1 MRLFPGFKRKTR
13 LIDQKPPAPP
23 YFLAS
28 RDLFV
33 PAGDQEVFVKQI
45 YSAADCMPKHG
56 PVIMSPGICT
66 NANIF
71 RMDDKGDILSLE
83 HTRSFANLLAA
94 EGFDVYLYH
103 PGYSDRVHNR
113 YVSRHCPQSIH
124 YGKRYRVKP
133 DFTYRDMVDVE
144 VPALIEFV
152 CRHSRSKTVSWIG
165 YSLGG
170 MIIYSYIAKHPVNP
184 VKNIITIGSPM
195 ALNQIFFRFIP
206 FINFTSR
213 ILGVEEDA
221 VLGNL
226 SQNMVPLTRSIRA
239 LPDWFVRFNL
249 VTPYLCNPMNIT
261 NAAIRTLLGHI
272 VEPMPKELQRFFS
285 RFVQRGYSSQEK
297 FTNYLNQ
304 LRRLRKTRKQFLF
317 FYASGDLIATPE
329 SVFLAREVIAPHEP
343 ENLVGV
349 QSAGHVDLMV
359 GKNAPERVW
368 RPSLAWLLEK
378 HKPMDGTDDRIRENA
393 LSGQGHTLE

>member
-1 MRLFPGFKRKTR
+1 MILGWKQKPPT
-13 LIDQKPPAPP
+13 LIDQKPPSAP

-28 RDLFV
+28 QDLFV
-33 PAGDQEVFVKQI
+33 SAGDREIFVKHI
-45 YSAADCMPKHG
+45 FSAAECMPKHG
-56 PVIMSPGICT
+56 PVIMGPGICT

-71 RMDDKGDILSLE
+71 RMNDQGSCLSLE

-113 YVSRHCPQSIH
+113 YVSRHCPQSK
-124 YGKRYRVKP
+124 YYRKRYRVKP
-133 DFTYRDMVDVE
+133 EFTYSDMVDLE
-144 VPALIEFV
+144 VPALIDFV
-152 CRHSRSKTVSWIG
+152 CRHKGARTVSWIG

-170 MIIYSYIAKHPVNP
+170 MIAYSYLAKNPVNP
-184 VKNIITIGSPM
+184 VKNLITIGSPM

-206 FINFTSR
+206 FINFMSR

-221 VLGNL
+221 VLGNF
-226 SQNMVPLTRSIRA
+226 SQNIVPLTRSIRA

-261 NAAIRTLLGHI
+261 NATVRALMGQI
-272 VEPMPKELQRFFS
+272 VEPMPKALQRFFS
-285 RFVQRGYSSQEK
+285 QFIQRGYSGQEK
-297 FTNYLNQ
+297 ITNYLGK
-304 LRRLRKTRKQFLF
+304 LRRIRKTRRNFLF
-317 FYASGDLIATPE
+317 FYATGDLIATPE

-349 QSAGHVDLMV
+349 LSAGHVDLVV
-359 GKNAPERVW
+359 GKNASERVW
-368 RPSLAWLLEK
+368 RPSLAWLMEK
-378 HKPMDGTDDRIRENA
+378 HKTN
-393 LSGQGHTLE
+393 

>member
-1 MRLFPGFKRKTR
+1 MIVNWKRKPR
-13 LIDQKPPAPP
+13 LIDQKPPSAP
-23 YFLAS
+23 YFLTGQ
-28 RDLFV
+28 DLFI
-33 PAGDQEVFVKQI
+33 PAGGQEIFVKYI
-45 YSAADCMPKHG
+45 SSTAECMPKYG

-71 RMDDKGDILSLE
+71 RMDENGSCLSLE
-83 HTRSFANLLAA
+83 HPRSFANMLAA

-103 PGYSDRVHNR
+103 PGYSDRVRNR
-113 YVSRHCPQSIH
+113 YVSRNCPQSI
-124 YGKRYRVKP
+124 YYQKRYRVKP
-133 DFTYRDMVDVE
+133 EFTYRDMVDLE
-144 VPALIEFV
+144 MPALIDFV
-152 CRHSRSKTVSWIG
+152 CRHSRSKTLSWIG

-170 MIIYSYIAKHPVNP
+170 MTAYSYLAKNP
-184 VKNIITIGSPM
+184 ANPIKNLITIGSPM

-226 SQNMVPLTRSIRA
+226 SQNIVPLTRSIRA

-261 NAAIRTLLGHI
+261 NATIRTLMGHI
-272 VEPMPKELQRFFS
+272 VEPMPKALQRFFS
-285 RFVQRGYSSQEK
+285 RFIQRGYSSQEK
-297 FTNYLNQ
+297 ITGYLNQ
-304 LRRLRKTRKQFLF
+304 LRRLRKTRRNFLF
-317 FYASGDLIATPE
+317 FYAAGDLIATPE
-329 SVFLAREVIAPHEP
+329 SVFLAREVISPHDP

-349 QSAGHVDLMV
+349 QSTGHVDLIV
-359 GKNAPERVW
+359 GKNAFEQVW

-378 HKPMDGTDDRIRENA
+378 YKTG
-393 LSGQGHTLE
+393 